1 MRDLIVPV
9 CVLAVASLLAV
20 LVYQN
25 YQRFHKPLLTT
36 KYQAVT
42 LTNGEVFYG
51 RIDHLG
57 SDHPV
62 LRDAFSVRTELD
74 PQTQQPRLALVRRR
88 DGVAGADHLII
99 PASAIAFVEPVRPD
113 STIGRLI
120 EQQERQR

>member
-1 MRDLIVPV
+1 MRDIVV
-9 CVLAVASLLAV
+9 AACGLAIVALLAV
-20 LVYQN
+20 IVYQN

-62 LRDAFSVRTELD
+62 LRDAFGIRSESD
-74 PQTQQPRLALVRRR
+74 PQTQQPRYVLVRRK
-88 DGVAGADHLII
+88 DSVTGADHLII
-99 PASAIAFVEPVRPD
+99 PAASIAFVEPVQAD
-113 STIGRLI
+113 SAAGKLI
-120 EQQERQR
+120 EEQERAR